1 MLLASPYDPIERSAP
16 ASEFIQLDSGAC
28 SRRVQAEEGSPPQ
41 RHSAAACGEGTQWL
55 KLWYAEYKDGIIQEV
70 LFWREFEDD
79 VASHSSVAGETT

>member
-1 MLLASPYDPIERSAP
+1 MTQLSARRRPVSLSSWIVALAVGGCFTLA
-16 ASEFIQLDSGAC
+16 A
-28 SRRVQAEEGSPPQ
+28 QAEEGSPPQ